1 MHQVSPGLYGTAR
14 IAKELFP
21 GLVEI
26 DPAQAAF
33 LALTVL
39 VKIKA
44 NGDGK

>member
-1 MHQVSPGLYGTAR
+1 MSEPLPDPVTLAR

-39 VKIKA
+39 AKIKA
-44 NGDGK
+44 ARIRP